1 MLHLIFI
8 GANFSKVDVRQ
19 SFSNSDE
26 SILPSSED
34 NILSIKS
41 LMFIL
46 LIDLYFINFT
56 IGTFFLILILNLII

>member
-1 MLHLIFI
+1 M
-8 GANFSKVDVRQ
+8 SKVDVRQ

-34 NILSIKS
+34 NIFSVKS

-46 LIDLYFINFT
+46 LIYLYLINFT
-56 IGTFFLILILNLII
+56 ISTFFLILILNLII

>member
-1 MLHLIFI
+1 M
-8 GANFSKVDVRQ
+8 SKVDVRQ

-34 NILSIKS
+34 NILSMKS

-56 IGTFFLILILNLII
+56 IGKFFLIFILNLII